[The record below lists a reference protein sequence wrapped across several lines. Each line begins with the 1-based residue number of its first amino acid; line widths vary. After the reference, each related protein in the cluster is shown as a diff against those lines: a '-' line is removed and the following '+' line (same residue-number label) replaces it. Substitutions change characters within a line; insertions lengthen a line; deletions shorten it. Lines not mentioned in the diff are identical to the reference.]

1 MTGVQTCALPIWPPA
16 ASTLSIS
23 SGRSGCVPSKQEKDV
38 NVPTHHCP
46 TKVELQKKRNC
57 SKGSYPSKEKFPN
70 VMHGQ
75 AIDTTNIQNH
85 QLAVQN
91 DGYDEKWCFC
101 IKLLPRG
108 EHVRQ
113 KSGG

>member
-1 MTGVQTCALPIWPPA
+1 MYRSRRYSIVPIDLEVASTPRIRYPFQLMTLPPA

-23 SGRSGCVPSKQEKDV
+23 SGRSGCVPSKQEKDI
-38 NVPTHHCP
+38 NVPTHYCP
-46 TKVELQKKRNC
+46 TKLELQKKRNC

-70 VMHGQ
+70 VLHGQ

-91 DGYDEKWCFC
+91 DGYDEK
-101 IKLLPRG
+101 
-108 EHVRQ
+108 
-113 KSGG
+113 